1 MAARGKGGATRN
13 GVAIIDI
20 GSNSVRLVVYAG
32 APRARDRLYNEKVLA
47 GLGKGIGEGQPLPAK
62 GRARA
67 IRALKRF
74 RRLLDDMH
82 VRTTRVVATAAVR
95 EAADGADFVREVRS
109 IGLPCRLISEADEAR
124 YAGQGVLYGIPRA
137 SGLVGDLGGGS
148 LELVEVDRGETR
160 HGLSLPLGV
169 LRVEPTPAGRK
180 QAQKMIRKALRESE
194 LDGRRRPFYL
204 VGGSWRALA
213 RIDMAL
219 TDYPLPITHLY
230 RMAPGRIGQ
239 LAREIAGKDDAW
251 MTAAPSARHA
261 TTPIAAMLLEI
272 LVEEIE
278 PSRVIVSAAGIR
290 EGLLYSS
297 LRPGTRLLDPLI
309 EAARDRGKGNRF
321 GQHGD
326 RLDRWMTALFEDDPP
341 AMRRLRLA
349 SCLLADIA
357 WQADPEFRAERAIE
371 AALHG
376 NWFGVDAAGRVL
388 IAQALSST
396 FGTSDLPDP
405 QLDTLCT
412 REALTRAHLWGLAIR
427 LGQRLSAGVE
437 TILDRVPLVVEED
450 GLALEMSHRDEALA
464 SEAVAGRLE
473 RLAEAMAMGL
483 AAAER

>member
-1 MAARGKGGATRN
+1 M
-13 GVAIIDI
+13 
-20 GSNSVRLVVYAG
+20 RLVVYAG

-47 GLGKGIGEGQPLPAK
+47 GLGKGIGEGRRLPEK

-74 RRLLDDMH
+74 RRLLDDMNI
-82 VRTTRVVATAAVR
+82 RTVRVVATAAVR
-95 EAADGADFVREVRS
+95 EAADGAEFVREVRA
-109 IGLPCRLISEADEAR
+109 IGLPCRMISEADEAR
-124 YAGQGVLYGIPRA
+124 YAGQGVLYGIPGA

-148 LELVEVDRGETR
+148 LELIEVGDGQTR
-160 HGLSLPLGV
+160 AGLSLPLGV
-169 LRVEPTPAGRK
+169 LRTQSDGEGRK
-180 QAQKMIRKALRESE
+180 EAQKIIREALRGSG
-194 LDGRRRPFYL
+194 LDGRGRPFYL

-219 TDYPLPITHLY
+219 TSYTLPITHLY
-230 RMAPGRIGQ
+230 RMEPKRTSE
-239 LAREIAGKDDAW
+239 LARQTASKDQSW
-251 MTAAPSARHA
+251 MSAAPTVRHA
-261 TTPIAAMLLEI
+261 TTPVAAMLLDV
-272 LVEEIE
+272 LAQEIE
-278 PSRVIVSAAGIR
+278 PSEIVVSAAGIR

-297 LRPGTRLLDPLI
+297 LRPSSRRLDPLI

-326 RLDRWMTALFEDDPP
+326 RLDRWMSGLFDDDPP
-341 AMRRLRLA
+341 EMQRLRLA
-349 SCLLADIA
+349 ACLLADVA

-405 QLDTLCT
+405 ELDSLCS
-412 REALTRAHLWGLAIR
+412 REDLTRAHLWGLAIR

-437 TILDRVPLVVEED
+437 TILERVPLVVERD
-450 GLALEMSHRDEALA
+450 GLALEMSRRDEPLA

-473 RLAEAMAMGL
+473 KLAEAMGL
-483 AAAER
+483 AAAAR

>member
-1 MAARGKGGATRN
+1 M
-13 GVAIIDI
+13 
-20 GSNSVRLVVYAG
+20 RLVVYAG

-62 GRARA
+62 GRSRA
-67 IRALKRF
+67 IRALRRF
-74 RRLLDDMH
+74 RRLLDDMQ
-82 VRTTRVVATAAVR
+82 VRTVRVVATAAVR
-95 EAADGADFVREVRS
+95 EAADGSDFVREVRA

-124 YAGQGVLYGIPRA
+124 YAGQGVLYGIPGA

-148 LELVEVDRGETR
+148 LELVEVDGGETR

-169 LRVEPTPAGRK
+169 LRVEPNADGRK
-180 QAQKMIRKALRESE
+180 HAQKMIRKALRESQ
-194 LDGRRRPFYL
+194 LDGRGRPFYM

-219 TDYPLPITHLY
+219 TDFPLPITHLY
-230 RMAPGRIGQ
+230 RMRPGRAHD
-239 LAREIAGKDDAW
+239 LAREIASKDGAW
-251 MTAAPSARHA
+251 MNAAPSVRHA
-261 TTPIAAMLLEI
+261 TTPVAAMLLDA

-278 PSRVIVSAAGIR
+278 PSRIIVSAAGIR

-297 LRPGTRLLDPLI
+297 LRPEARTLDPLI

-326 RLDRWMTALFEDDPP
+326 TLDRWMATLFEDDRPM
-341 AMRRLRLA
+341 MRRLRLTA
-349 SCLLADIA
+349 CLLADVA

-405 QLDTLCT
+405 RLDTLCKQT
-412 REALTRAHLWGLAIR
+412 DLTRAHLWGLAIR

-437 TILDRVPLVVEED
+437 TILDRVPLVVESD
-450 GLALEMSHRDEALA
+450 GLALDLSRHDQALA

-473 RLAEAMAMGL
+473 RLAEAIGIT
-483 AAAER
+483 AAQR

>member
-1 MAARGKGGATRN
+1 
-13 GVAIIDI
+13 
-20 GSNSVRLVVYAG
+20 VRLVVYAG

-74 RRLLDDMH
+74 RRLLDDMN

-109 IGLPCRLISEADEAR
+109 IGLPCRMISEADEAR
-124 YAGQGVLYGIPRA
+124 YAGLGVLYGIPGA

-148 LELVEVDRGETR
+148 LELIEVARGETR
-160 HGLSLPLGV
+160 GGLSLPLGV
-169 LRVEPTPAGRK
+169 LRVQPDADGRK
-180 QAQKMIRKALRESE
+180 QAQRMIRQALEVSG
-194 LDGRRRPFYL
+194 LDGRGRPFYL

-230 RMAPGRIGQ
+230 RMEPKRTGE
-239 LAREIAGKDDAW
+239 LARLTASKDQSWMEAAPAVRHVTTPVATMILDVLAEEIA
-251 MTAAPSARHA
+251 PS
-261 TTPIAAMLLEI
+261 EI
-272 LVEEIE
+272 V
-278 PSRVIVSAAGIR
+278 VSAAGIR

-297 LRPGTRLLDPLI
+297 LRPSSRRLDPLI

-326 RLDRWMTALFEDDPP
+326 RLDRWMADLFDDDPP
-341 AMRRLRLA
+341 EMKRLRLA
-349 SCLLADIA
+349 ACLLADVA

-405 QLDTLCT
+405 ELDTLCT
-412 REALTRAHLWGLAIR
+412 REDLTRAHLWGLAIR

-437 TILDRVPLVVEED
+437 TILERVPLVVETD
-450 GLALEMSHRDEALA
+450 GLALEMNRRDEALA

-473 RLAEAMAMGL
+473 KLAEAMGL
-483 AAAER
+483 AAAGR

>member
-1 MAARGKGGATRN
+1 
-13 GVAIIDI
+13 
-20 GSNSVRLVVYAG
+20 VRLVVYAG

-74 RRLLDDMH
+74 RRLLDDMN

-109 IGLPCRLISEADEAR
+109 IGLPCRMISEADEAR
-124 YAGQGVLYGIPRA
+124 YAGLGVLYGIPGA

-148 LELVEVDRGETR
+148 LELIEVARGETR
-160 HGLSLPLGV
+160 GGLSLPLGV
-169 LRVEPTPAGRK
+169 LRVRPDADGRK
-180 QAQKMIRKALRESE
+180 QAQRMIRQALEVSG
-194 LDGRRRPFYL
+194 LDGRGRPFYL

-230 RMAPGRIGQ
+230 RMEPKRTGE
-239 LAREIAGKDDAW
+239 LARLTASKDQSWMEAAPAVRHVTTPVATMILDVLAEEIA
-251 MTAAPSARHA
+251 PS
-261 TTPIAAMLLEI
+261 EI
-272 LVEEIE
+272 V
-278 PSRVIVSAAGIR
+278 VSAAGIR

-297 LRPGTRLLDPLI
+297 LRPSSRRLDPLI

-326 RLDRWMTALFEDDPP
+326 RLDRWMADLFDDDPP
-341 AMRRLRLA
+341 EMKRLRLA
-349 SCLLADIA
+349 ACLLADVA

-405 QLDTLCT
+405 ELDTLCT
-412 REALTRAHLWGLAIR
+412 REDLTRAHLWGLAIR

-437 TILDRVPLVVEED
+437 TILERVPLVVETD
-450 GLALEMSHRDEALA
+450 GLALEMNRRDEALA

-473 RLAEAMAMGL
+473 KLAEAMGL
-483 AAAER
+483 AAAGR